1 MIYYNYQKFLIVL
14 VLLISICCGFA
25 ISHLYADETIVVG
38 TSAIHSA
45 IKDLTGKDTDL
56 AIVVPPDL
64 CPGHFDLKPGDMEKF
79 LNARLIILHT
89 WQKELPSIKSLIRGT
104 NPPKEKVAYIQ
115 VEGNWLVPQNYMR
128 GLEEIGKTLIT
139 AGLLT
144 EEDYKK
150 QFEKRKN
157 EILAFEQE
165 TIQKVKKC
173 NPENIYLI
181 SSTFQSDFVNWL
193 GFKVIATFPRTEEFN
208 LSSWGEL
215 LDKSKKE
222 HVNIVVENL
231 QSDEIEIVKKLSS
244 ELNAKPV
251 VLSGFPY
258 ACPTC
263 NSWEASVEN
272 NITILLNAINNKEK

>member
-1 MIYYNYQKFLIVL
+1 MIFYNYQRFLIVL
-14 VLLISICCGFA
+14 VLLISICCAFA
-25 ISHLYADETIVVG
+25 TSHLYADEIIVVG

-45 IKDLTGKDTDL
+45 IKNLTGKDTEL

-64 CPGHFDLKPGDMEKF
+64 CPGHFDLKPGDIEKF
-79 LNARLIILHT
+79 LNAKLIILHT

-115 VEGNWLVPQNYMR
+115 VEGNWFVPQNYIR
-128 GLEEIGKTLIT
+128 GLEEIGKVLIT

-150 QFEKRKN
+150 QFERRKN
-157 EILAFEQE
+157 EILAFEQQ
-165 TIQKVKKC
+165 TIQKVKKY
-173 NPENIYLI
+173 NPEDIHLI

-193 GFKVIATFPRTEEFN
+193 GFKVVATFPRTDEFN

-215 LDKSKKE
+215 LNKGKKE

-231 QSDEIEIVKKLSS
+231 QNDEIEIVKKLSS
-244 ELNAKPV
+244 ELNAEPV
-251 VLSGFPY
+251 ILSSFPY
-258 ACPTC
+258 TCPTC
-263 NSWEASVEN
+263 NSWEISVEN
-272 NITILLNAINNKEK
+272 NITTLLNAINNKKK